1 LSGVTS
7 TVNLSP
13 TAVFANAS
21 SNPFRTG
28 YDVSPIETS
37 LG

>member
-7 TVNLSP
+7 TVSLSP
-13 TAVFANAS
+13 TDVFANAS

-28 YDVSPIETS
+28 YDVSPIETNF
-37 LG
+37 G